1 MSFQTRNIVNYDLNI
16 FCYGFTN
23 YNKKYTQIAEKPFLL
38 FFYSNAFSN
47 YIFTNITRFY
57 FYII

>member
-23 YNKKYTQIAEKPFLL
+23 NNKKYTQIAENSFLH
-38 FFYSNAFSN
+38 FFSLNAFYN

-57 FYII
+57 FYVI

>member
-23 YNKKYTQIAEKPFLL
+23 NNKKYTQNSREIIFA
-38 FFYSNAFSN
+38 FFF
-47 YIFTNITRFY
+47 F
-57 FYII
+57 